1 MLPVP
6 LLSLLIILP
15 LAGGVAMLAC
25 GRRPEVCRA
34 LALAVSLVEL
44 VLVASLLG
52 LAVGAAGKGA
62 WLLWEDRAWLPALG
76 IRYTLGL
83 DGVSLLLLLLTALLQ
98 VLCVLVSWRQISN
111 RPGLY
116 YFMLLLLQA
125 GVNGLFL
132 AQDLFL
138 FYLFWELQLIPMFF
152 LVGIWGHERRIY
164 ASLKLVLFTLGGGLV
179 LLLGIL
185 GLYAVHGSQTGQY
198 TFSLIALASAPPAGA
213 VQFWLMAAML
223 IGFAVKV
230 PLVPLHT
237 WLPDAH
243 TQAPTA
249 GSVMLAGVLLKTGAY
264 AIFRVALP
272 LLPLAAARYAGILMV
287 LALAGVFY
295 AAWVA
300 RAQEDLKRLVAY
312 SSIAHL
318 GLVVLGLA
326 VWNLLSV
333 SGAVL
338 QMINHGLSTS
348 ALFILA
354 GMLQER
360 LASRRLA
367 DMGGLWRAMPVF
379 SAFFLFFAMASLGLP
394 GLNNFVGE
402 LLVLL
407 GTYQAHPV
415 AAAAGFAGLAW
426 GVMYVLRMVQATLFG
441 PIREDRG
448 AGELKDLGG
457 REVLVLGALAAGV
470 LFIGLHPGPVLD
482 LIEGP
487 VAALMHGGLRL
498 ALVVP

>member
-1 MLPVP
+1 MLAVP
-6 LLSLLIILP
+6 LLSLLVLLP
-15 LAGGVAMLAC
+15 LGGGLLALAC
-25 GRRPEVCRA
+25 GTRLRA
-34 LALAVSLVEL
+34 ARGAALVVSLVEL
-44 VLVASLLG
+44 ALVGGLLAWAESPATG
-52 LAVGAAGKGA
+52 QGA
-62 WLLWEDRAWLPALG
+62 WLLSESRAWLPALG
-76 IRYTLGL
+76 IGYRLGL
-83 DGVSLLLLLLTALLQ
+83 DGVSLLLVLLTALLQ
-98 VLCVLVSWRQISN
+98 VLCVLVSWRQIED

-116 YFMLLLLQA
+116 YFLLLVMQT

-164 ASLKLVLFTLGGGLV
+164 ASFKLVLFTLAGSLM

-185 GLYAVHGSQTGQY
+185 GLYAAHGAQTGEY
-198 TFSLIALASAPPAGA
+198 TFSLAALASAPPAAGI
-213 VQFWLMAAML
+213 QTWLMAAML

-237 WLPDAH
+237 WLPEAH

-249 GSVMLAGVLLKTGAY
+249 GSVLLAGVLLKTGAY

-272 LLPLAAARYAGILMV
+272 LLPSAASLAAPVLIG

-295 AAWVA
+295 AAWIA

-312 SSIAHL
+312 SSITHL

-326 VWNLLSV
+326 AWDLLSV

-348 ALFILA
+348 ALFIMA
-354 GMLQER
+354 GLLQAR
-360 LASRRLA
+360 LGTRRLA
-367 DMGGLWRAMPVF
+367 DMGGLWGAMPRF

-407 GTYQAHPV
+407 GTYRVYP
-415 AAAAGFAGLAW
+415 AAAVAGFVGLAV
-426 GVMYVLRMVQATLFG
+426 GVMYVLGMVQATIFG
-441 PIREDRG
+441 PAKPDASLPDLNARE
-448 AGELKDLGG
+448 ALILG
-457 REVLVLGALAAGV
+457 VLAAAV
-470 LFIGLHPGPVLD
+470 LFIGLHPGPVLE

-487 VAALMHGGLRL
+487 VRAMLHPGSQVAL
-498 ALVVP
+498 AVF

>member
-1 MLPVP
+1 MLSVP
-6 LLSLLIILP
+6 LLSLLILLP
-15 LAGGVAMLAC
+15 LAGGLLALAC
-25 GRRPEVCRA
+25 GGRLRLARGAALITALVE
-34 LALAVSLVEL
+34 LALASG
-44 VLVASLLG
+44 LLTLTG
-52 LAVGAAGKGA
+52 GAAQGP
-62 WLLWEDRAWLPALG
+62 WLLTESAPWLPALG
-76 IRYTLGL
+76 ISYSLGL
-83 DGVSLLLLLLTALLQ
+83 DGVSLLLVLLTALLQ
-98 VLCVLVSWRQISN
+98 VLCVLVSWRQIDD

-116 YFMLLLLQA
+116 YFLLLVIQG

-152 LVGIWGHERRIY
+152 LVGMWGHEDRVR
-164 ASLKLVLFTLGGGLV
+164 ASFKLVLFTLAGSLL

-185 GLYAVHGSQTGQY
+185 GLYASHGAATGSY
-198 TFSLIALASAPPAGA
+198 TFSLAALAGTPPAAG
-213 VQFWLMAAML
+213 VQGWILAAML

-237 WLPDAH
+237 WLPEAH

-249 GSVMLAGVLLKTGAY
+249 GSVLLAGVLLKTGAY

-272 LLPLAAARYAGILMV
+272 LLPWAAVPAAPVLMV
-287 LALAGVFY
+287 LALAGIFY
-295 AAWVA
+295 AGWIA

-312 SSIAHL
+312 SSITHL

-326 VWNLLSV
+326 AWDLMSV

-354 GMLQER
+354 GLLQAR
-360 LASRRLA
+360 LGTRRLA
-367 DMGGLWRAMPVF
+367 DFGGLWGALPRF

-407 GTYQAHPV
+407 GTYRASPV
-415 AAAAGFAGLAW
+415 AAVAGFIGLAV
-426 GVMYVLRMVQATLFG
+426 GVMYVLRMVQATIFG
-441 PIREDRG
+441 PAREDL
-448 AGELKDLGG
+448 AAPDLNS
-457 REVLVLGALAAGV
+457 REMLVLGVLAAAV
-470 LFIGLHPGPVLD
+470 LYIGLHPGPVLE

-487 VAALMHGGLRL
+487 VRALL
-498 ALVVP
+498 APGPRVALAVF

>member
-1 MLPVP
+1 MLSIP
-6 LLSLLIILP
+6 LLTILILLP
-15 LAGGVAMLAC
+15 LAGGVLLLFLSKRLEA
-25 GRRPEVCRA
+25 CRA
-34 LALAVSLVEL
+34 VALAVALIEL
-44 VLVASLLG
+44 VLVASLWT
-52 LAVGAAGKGA
+52 LAAGQAAGKGP
-62 WLLWEDRAWLPALG
+62 WLLWEDWAWFPALG

-98 VLCVLVSWRQISN
+98 PLCVLVSWRQITD

-116 YFMLLLLQA
+116 YFLLLAMQA
-125 GVNGLFL
+125 AINGLFL

-152 LVGIWGHERRIY
+152 LLGMWGHEERVY
-164 ASLKLVLFTLGGGLV
+164 ASLKLVLFTLGGSV
-179 LLLGIL
+179 LTLLGIL
-185 GLYAVHGSQTGQY
+185 GIYAAHGAAAGQY
-198 TFSLIALASAPPAGA
+198 TFSLAALASAPPAQGL
-213 VQFWLMAAML
+213 QFWLMAAFL
-223 IGFAVKV
+223 VGFAVKV

-249 GSVMLAGVLLKTGAY
+249 GSVFLAGILLKTGAY

-272 LLPLAAARYAGILMV
+272 LLPLAAHRAAPLLIT
-287 LALAGVFY
+287 LALIGIFY

-300 RAQEDLKRLVAY
+300 RPQEDLKRLVAY

-354 GMLQER
+354 GMLQDR

-367 DMGGLWRAMPVF
+367 DMGGLWHTMPVF
-379 SAFFLFFAMASLGLP
+379 SAFFLFFAMSSLGLP

-402 LLVLL
+402 LLILV
-407 GTYQAHPV
+407 GTFKAYPLV
-415 AAAAGFAGLAW
+415 AAAGFAGLAW

-441 PIREDRG
+441 PSRAQEGLEDLR
-448 AGELKDLGG
+448 G
-457 REVLVLGALAAGV
+457 REVLILGALAVAV

-482 LIEGP
+482 LIETP
-487 VAALMHGGLRL
+487 VQALLYGGSQIAL
-498 ALVVP
+498 ALP